1 MRVDR
6 IDMSPTSISPKASSA
21 TSRYF
26 QFVSP
31 AQVRAARA
39 LINISQRQLAE
50 MSHVAIATIKRV
62 EVSEGISGR
71 AATIAAIVTALEQ
84 AGIRFVPE
92 DEMGGVGVRLVS
104 QSREQD

>member
-1 MRVDR
+1 MRVGR
-6 IDMSPTSISPKASSA
+6 IDMSPTSVASKASPVA
-21 TSRYF
+21 SRYF
-26 QFVSP
+26 QFVTP

-62 EVSEGISGR
+62 EVSDGISGR

-84 AGIRFVPE
+84 AGIQFVPE
-92 DEMGGVGVRLVS
+92 DETGGVGVRLAS
-104 QSREQD
+104 QFSRQD